1 MRIAVV
7 LVCVFAA
14 VCNAAPDTIS
24 HEEAIPAFRQGVDDW
39 RSSSGV
45 RGEWRDNMLVVSVSS
60 RDGFVMDYSRYPG
73 MKPFRGADEI
83 VLETESVGLDEA
95 TAELTLIEFP
105 GGAQRKFALPL
116 AREMRFRTSLDSAQQ
131 YQLCS
136 LGIHRA
142 QKGDAP
148 WKIGFKSLR
157 GVFRTTRA
165 AALRA
170 VAETGNPLHI
180 VREGKGERPVL
191 SIRNA
196 AQERI
201 AAHGTLS
208 VKGFSGEAFEL
219 PVVVALEGGQSVEIP
234 IAGAAKKGVW
244 RIGGELAAEDG
255 STAPIDTRFAV
266 MTCHEATPRQ
276 PKGTFRLGVHWH
288 LPRFTPKDR
297 QLAAAAMV
305 ACGAKLARA
314 DLAHMSAIQGRG
326 PDTWDFA
333 RTDELIETLEANGL
347 AIDAIIFHIPK
358 WAAQPENQTN
368 ANSRV
373 WALSRPRPGLF
384 ETFCE
389 RLAARYGTRIDYYEI
404 GNEWDLRSFFP
415 SGSYEDAVEILR
427 EASAGLK
434 RGCPACCVTTCGW
447 ASSDSTRDPVT
458 NGRNRIQELVL
469 THAKDFFDV
478 HAIHCHGSFALYER
492 AIRNHFFPM
501 RSRTGASEKPWFSNE
516 TALSSRWSER
526 TAANAVWKKI
536 LWAWAHGSVDYV
548 WYNLK
553 GTGWNPKDAEQG
565 YGLITADFFP
575 RDSYVAF
582 AALATV
588 VGGAEFQ
595 RKIFD
600 EAGRY
605 WYAFTRKGMIVL
617 TAWHESETVEK
628 VAVKTDASCAWRV
641 DLMGNRT
648 RLPQVDGKVAFTV
661 SSEPCAIILKDA
673 SFAEPEAT
681 VLGKRTP
688 SAPGTVVIPSD
699 HPGRP
704 PDFTLERP
712 DQVHDFFEANPAE
725 VKRLWQGP
733 KDHSGK
739 VWLSKDPRGLRV
751 RVEVEDDVHC
761 QPYAGTEQHK
771 GDAVQIAIAV
781 PGRPGPWVFG
791 LAHRDDGGAEAVC
804 RIAPKGFDAQ
814 ATAARIKLKTSR
826 VGTATRYEALLP
838 YGERTGFVEKAL
850 EDGVR
855 FNLMIGD
862 NDGDGCDATI
872 EIVPNT
878 FHANDLSRAPIV
890 RFDH

>member
-7 LVCVFAA
+7 VVCLFAA
-14 VCNAAPDTIS
+14 VCTAATALVS
-24 HEEAIPAFRQGVDDW
+24 YEEDIPAFRQGVDEW
-39 RSSSGV
+39 RSRSGA
-45 RGEWRDNMLVVSVSS
+45 RGVWRDNGLVVSVAA

-73 MKPFRGADEI
+73 MKPFRGAEEI
-83 VLETESVGLDEA
+83 VLATESTGLDEA

-105 GGAQRKFALPL
+105 GGARRKFSAPL
-116 AREMRFRTSLDSAQQ
+116 AREMRFKTSLDAAQQ
-131 YQLCS
+131 YQLGS

-142 QKGDAP
+142 QKGGEP

-170 VAETGNPLHI
+170 VAATGNPLHI

-201 AAHGTLS
+201 AACGVLN
-208 VKGFSGEAFEL
+208 VKGFGGEAFEL
-219 PVVVALEGGQSVEIP
+219 PVAVALEGGQSVEIP

-244 RIGGELAAEDG
+244 RIGGELTADDG

-266 MTCHEATPRQ
+266 MACHEATPRQ
-276 PKGTFRLGVHWH
+276 PKGMFRLGVHWH
-288 LPRFTPKDR
+288 LQRFTPEDR

-314 DLAHMSAIQGRG
+314 DLAHMSAIQGKG
-326 PDTWDFA
+326 PDAWDFA
-333 RTDELIETLEANGL
+333 RTDELIGTLEANGL
-347 AIDAIIFHIPK
+347 SIDAIIFNIPK
-358 WAAQPENQTN
+358 WAALPENQTN
-368 ANSRV
+368 ANWRV
-373 WALSRPRPGLF
+373 WSLGRPRPGLF

-415 SGSYEDAVEILR
+415 SGSFEDAVEILR
-427 EASAGLK
+427 EAYAGLK

-447 ASSDSTRDPVT
+447 ASAGSTRDAVT

-469 THAKDFFDV
+469 TRAKDSFDV
-478 HAIHCHGSFALYER
+478 HAIHCHGSFA
-492 AIRNHFFPM
+492 
-501 RSRTGASEKPWFSNE
+501 S
-516 TALSSRWSER
+516 
-526 TAANAVWKKI
+526 
-536 LWAWAHGSVDYV
+536 

-553 GTGWNPKDAEQG
+553 GTGWNPQDAEQG
-565 YGLITADFFP
+565 YGLLTADFFP
-575 RDSYVAF
+575 RDAYVAF

-588 VGGAEFQ
+588 VGGTDFR

-600 EAGRY
+600 EDGRY
-605 WYAFTRKGMIVL
+605 WYEFARQGVVVL

-628 VAVKTDASCAWRV
+628 MSVKTDASCAWRV

-648 RLPQVDGKVAFTV
+648 RLAQVDGKVAFAV

-681 VLGKRTP
+681 APVRRTP
-688 SAPGTVVIPSD
+688 SAPGTVAIPPD

-704 PDFTLERP
+704 PDFTLEKP

-725 VKRLWQGP
+725 VKRLWKGP
-733 KDHSGK
+733 KDNSGK
-739 VWLSKDPRGLRV
+739 VWLSKDKRGLRI

-761 QPYAGTEQHK
+761 QPYRGTEQHK

-781 PGRPGPWVFG
+781 PGRPGPWVFA
-791 LAHRDDGGAEAVC
+791 LAHRDDGDAEVVC
-804 RIAPKGFDAQ
+804 RIAPKGFEAQ
-814 ATAARIKLKTSR
+814 ATAARIKLRTSR
-826 VGTATRYEALLP
+826 TGTATRYEALLP
-838 YGERTGFVEKAL
+838 YGERAGFVEKAL

-855 FNLMIGD
+855 FNLMISD

-878 FHANDLSRAPIV
+878 FQSNDISRAPIV
-890 RFDH
+890 RFGR

>member
-7 LVCVFAA
+7 VVCLFAA
-14 VCNAAPDTIS
+14 VCNAATALIS
-24 HEEAIPAFRQGVDDW
+24 YEEDIPAFRRGVDDW
-39 RSSSGV
+39 RSRSGA
-45 RGEWRDNMLVVSVSS
+45 RGVWRDNGLVVSVSA
-60 RDGFVMDYSRYPG
+60 RDGFVMDYNRYPG
-73 MKPFRGADEI
+73 MKPFRGAEEI
-83 VLETESVGLDEA
+83 VLETESIGLDEA

-105 GGAQRKFALPL
+105 GGARRKFSAPL
-116 AREMRFRTSLDSAQQ
+116 AREMRFKTSLDAAQQ
-131 YQLCS
+131 YQLGS

-142 QKGDAP
+142 QKGGES

-170 VAETGNPLHI
+170 VAATGNPLHI

-201 AAHGTLS
+201 AACGVLN
-208 VKGFSGEAFEL
+208 VKGFGGEAFEQ
-219 PVVVALEGGQSVEIP
+219 PVAVALEGGQSVEIP

-244 RIGGELAAEDG
+244 RIGGELTADDG

-266 MTCHEATPRQ
+266 MACHEATPRQ

-288 LPRFTPKDR
+288 LQRFTPEDR

-314 DLAHMSAIQGRG
+314 DLAHMSAIQGKG
-326 PDTWDFA
+326 PDAWDFA
-333 RTDELIETLEANGL
+333 CTDELVGTLEANGL

-358 WAAQPENQTN
+358 WAALRENQTN
-368 ANSRV
+368 ANWRV
-373 WALSRPRPGLF
+373 WSLGRPQPGLF
-384 ETFCE
+384 EKFCE
-389 RLAARYGTRIDYYEI
+389 RLSARYGTRIDYYEI

-415 SGSYEDAVEILR
+415 SGSFEDAAAILR
-427 EASAGLK
+427 EAYAGLK

-447 ASSDSTRDPVT
+447 ASSGSTRDAVT

-469 THAKDFFDV
+469 TRAKDFFDV
-478 HAIHCHGSFALYER
+478 HAIHCHGSFASYER

-501 RSRTGASEKPWFSNE
+501 RTRTGVAEKPWFSNE

-526 TAANAVWKKI
+526 AAANAVWKKI
-536 LWAWAHGSVDYV
+536 LWAWAHGSVDYI

-553 GTGWNPKDAEQG
+553 GTGWNPQDAEQG
-565 YGLITADFFP
+565 YGLLTADFFP
-575 RDSYVAF
+575 RDAYVAF

-588 VGGAEFQ
+588 VGGADFR

-600 EAGRY
+600 EDGRY
-605 WYAFTRKGMIVL
+605 WYEFARKGVVVL

-628 VAVKTDASCAWRV
+628 MSVKTDASCAWRV

-648 RLPQVDGKVAFTV
+648 RLAQVDGRVAFAV

-681 VLGKRTP
+681 ALVRRTP
-688 SAPGTVVIPSD
+688 SAPGTVAIPPD

-704 PDFTLERP
+704 PDFTLEKP

-733 KDHSGK
+733 KDNSGK
-739 VWLSKDPRGLRV
+739 VWLSKDKRGLRI

-761 QPYAGTEQHK
+761 QPYEGNEQCQ

-781 PGRPGPWVFG
+781 PGRPGPWVFA
-791 LAHRDDGGAEAVC
+791 LAHRDDGDAEVVC
-804 RIAPKGFDAQ
+804 RTAPKGFEAQ
-814 ATAARIKLKTSR
+814 ATAARIKLRTSR
-826 VGTATRYEALLP
+826 TGTATRYEALLP
-838 YGERTGFVEKAL
+838 FGERAGFVEKAL

-855 FNLMIGD
+855 FNLMISD

-878 FHANDLSRAPIV
+878 FRSNDISRAPIV
-890 RFDH
+890 RFDR